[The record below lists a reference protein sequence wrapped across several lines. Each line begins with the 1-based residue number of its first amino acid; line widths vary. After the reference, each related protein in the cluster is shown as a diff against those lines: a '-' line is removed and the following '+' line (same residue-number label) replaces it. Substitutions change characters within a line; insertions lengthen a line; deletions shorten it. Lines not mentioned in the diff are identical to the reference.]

1 MDLTF
6 NSLPDYY
13 LWQRVSLRNL
23 EVFRDKTKIKYENE
37 TETMAGPKRARKN

>member
-6 NSLPDYY
+6 NSLPDY

-37 TETMAGPKRARKN
+37 TQTMAGAKRARMN